1 MQNVDKAPL
10 DNPNLEGVSD
20 KKREKVLVDNPNLKD
35 LSVDVLYHLGLST
48 DMDLKA
54 MFGDVKVTLWENIR
68 DLLNSSS
75 AWEVPLKE
83 LTCLLKSVSKNSTF
97 KSQVIKTS
105 IFWINVSSWLR
116 NRSYWQNRKI
126 HLVQSR

>member
-54 MFGDVKVTLWENIR
+54 MFGDVKVTL
-68 DLLNSSS
+68 
-75 AWEVPLKE
+75 
-83 LTCLLKSVSKNSTF
+83 
-97 KSQVIKTS
+97 
-105 IFWINVSSWLR
+105 
-116 NRSYWQNRKI
+116 
-126 HLVQSR
+126 